1 MAIRKPKGQ
10 KSPITRGQYAAGKRL
25 SAQVPPKVQRK
36 SPMIKPAV
44 IIKKDGKM
52 YAAKPMTLDEYRS
65 PNRKVVP
72 DLSKPIG
79 GRKTLP
85 LPKPNSSKPKTIPM
99 QKSSTRRSAIKKSK

>member
-36 SPMIKPAV
+36 SPMIRPAV

-85 LPKPNSSKPKTIPM
+85 LPKPNNKGPKLAPM
-99 QKSSTRRSAIKKSK
+99 RGSSTRRNTVKKGK